1 MARQLGVSRLC
12 DVKRFL
18 LPVLTLSLAVSAQAA
33 PFTLTLSTSEQKIE
47 KGNVKNYPVRKSW
60 VLPADGIAASK
71 KHNKFSSQLS
81 AKLSGIE
88 KQVNARKPLPATFK
102 NVGGTWIA
110 ADQNGWIFDRDGTK
124 ANILKAI
131 KAGKNTAQV
140 AFKVVKPQR
149 SVQLLAQRGVL
160 NYVTTGTSSYAGS
173 PDFREKNILVG
184 ASKLDNFF
192 IAPGHVFDFNN
203 EIGQID
209 ASTGFVKGFVISDGT
224 LQKEDGG
231 GICQVSTTIFRALY
245 KAGLP
250 IVERHDHSHRV
261 KYYDPVGFEA
271 TVYAPDLNLKMK
283 NDTGKYLFVQAGWD
297 KQAQSLRFDIFGANT
312 GRTVN
317 ISKPVITNFKAP
329 PKKPSYTQDNR
340 VALNTRRLLDQ
351 PMQGMTSV
359 ITRTIKV
366 KGKTVSQDKLKS
378 TYKPWAAVYG
388 VNPKDKRLKD

>member
-1 MARQLGVSRLC
+1 M
-12 DVKRFL
+12 
-18 LPVLTLSLAVSAQAA
+18 
-33 PFTLTLSTSEQKIE
+33 
-47 KGNVKNYPVRKSW
+47 
-60 VLPADGIAASK
+60 
-71 KHNKFSSQLS
+71 
-81 AKLSGIE
+81 
-88 KQVNARKPLPATFK
+88 
-102 NVGGTWIA
+102 
-110 ADQNGWIFDRDGTK
+110 
-124 ANILKAI
+124 
-131 KAGKNTAQV
+131 
-140 AFKVVKPQR
+140 VKPQR

-329 PKKPSYTQDNR
+329 PQKPTYTADNR